1 MRNLITLIFVFFLCI
16 QTVFS
21 QSILAYSHLQETYFE
36 TELPDSLFVVHGER
50 YKSTNNFYVDRDF
63 SLFQFDIL
71 LTEHPGTCRIF
82 NEFAGQVS
90 HPKRVNLESATEV
103 FFTEDLSGGYDLENQ
118 TEIIHL
124 TEYQIIS
131 KLRTVEL
138 FKIKSIKLIFL
149 DKYGDV
155 ITSKKYYD
163 DKFCLHLMA
172 QYFFKS

>member
-1 MRNLITLIFVFFLCI
+1 MRNLITLIFVSFLCI
-16 QTVFS
+16 QSVLS
-21 QSILAYSHLQETYFE
+21 QSILAYSHLQEMYFE

-50 YKSTNNFYVDRDF
+50 TLSSNNFYVERDF
-63 SLFQFDIL
+63 SLAQFDIL

-103 FFTEDLSGGYDLENQ
+103 FFTEDLSGGYDLQNQ

-124 TEYQIIS
+124 IQYQVFS
-131 KLRTVEL
+131 KLKTVEL
-138 FKIKSIKLIFL
+138 FKTKSIKLIFL
-149 DKYGDV
+149 DEYGDV
-155 ITSKKYYD
+155 ITFKQYYD
-163 DKFCLHLMA
+163 NKFCLHLMA